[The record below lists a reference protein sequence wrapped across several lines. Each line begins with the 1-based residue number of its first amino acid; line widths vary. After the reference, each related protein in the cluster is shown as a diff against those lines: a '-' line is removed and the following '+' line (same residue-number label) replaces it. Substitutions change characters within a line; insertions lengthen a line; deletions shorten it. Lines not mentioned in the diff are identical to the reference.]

1 MKQKGIIIEEIE
13 ETTPGKLCKSIL
25 LLRPAKT
32 TPLTVR
38 IFRKMR
44 QKEAKLFTNKNEIR
58 QVLLREAKAF

>member
-1 MKQKGIIIEEIE
+1 M
-13 ETTPGKLCKSIL
+13 
-25 LLRPAKT
+25 RPAKT

-44 QKEAKLFTNKNEIR
+44 QKEAKLFSNKNEIR